1 MVMSDPVVDISD
13 QADTES
19 DHFWTASN
27 AVSLLRIVLTLP
39 AVWLMVLGPE
49 YVWPTFV
56 IVVIMILSD
65 MLDGYLARRWNEI
78 TRWGKVLDPLAD
90 KVAIGAITIAMVLFK
105 GLPFWVV
112 AAVLVRDGLILIA
125 SLFLVGRR
133 DVVVSSNIW
142 GKLTTL
148 LMSLLLVSF
157 LVDLDFIKPFLLW
170 TCGGLLFVSWLSYL
184 FDFIQIMRRP

>member
-1 MVMSDPVVDISD
+1 MSDPAV
-13 QADTES
+13 QTAEHTETES
-19 DHFWTASN
+19 DKFWTLSN
-27 AVSLLRIVLTLP
+27 AVSLLRVVLTLP
-39 AVWLMVLGPE
+39 AVWLIVLGPE

-56 IVVIMILSD
+56 IVVIMIVSD

-90 KVAIGAITIAMVLFK
+90 KVAIGAITIALVMFK

-125 SLFLVGRR
+125 SLFLVGKK
-133 DVVVSSNIW
+133 DVVVSSNLW
-142 GKLTTL
+142 GKATTL
-148 LMSLLLVSF
+148 LMSFLLVSF
-157 LVDLDFIKPFLLW
+157 LMDIDFIKLFLLW

-184 FDFIQIMRRP
+184 FDFIKIMKRA

>member
-1 MVMSDPVVDISD
+1 MSDPVVDISD